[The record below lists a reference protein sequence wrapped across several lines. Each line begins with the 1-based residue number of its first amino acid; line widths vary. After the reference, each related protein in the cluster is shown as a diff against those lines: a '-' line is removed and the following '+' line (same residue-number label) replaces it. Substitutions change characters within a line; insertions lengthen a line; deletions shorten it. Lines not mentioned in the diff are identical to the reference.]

1 MNVREPLDLLPVRQ
15 LVGASGDAAEAFAS
29 QALLDALCRPGKYRV
44 MRHGQ
49 GAQILAA
56 NEFALAEAQAML
68 GRAYGAL
75 VTFGEPGVHTWLD
88 AEAGALMVPVV
99 YLRID
104 APRSHWQDLLQ
115 LLADRSAQSKQ
126 ADLQRRRVVVR
137 AEMELSRSM
146 GVTRQVGEVTDGA
159 AQVLSWLTRYQPA
172 GVSEGLP
179 PSPLGRGPG

>member
-15 LVGASGDAAEAFAS
+15 RVGASGEAAEAFAS

-44 MRHGQ
+44 VRHGQ

-68 GRAYGAL
+68 GRAYGPL

-88 AEAGALMVPVV
+88 ADAGTLMVPVV

-126 ADLQRRRVVVR
+126 ADLQRHRVVVR
-137 AEMELSRSM
+137 AEMELSRAM
-146 GVTRQVGEVTDGA
+146 GVTRQIGEVTDGA
-159 AQVLSWLTRYQPA
+159 AQVLSWLMRYQPA
-172 GVSEGLP
+172 GGVD
-179 PSPLGRGPG
+179 

>member
-1 MNVREPLDLLPVRQ
+1 
-15 LVGASGDAAEAFAS
+15 
-29 QALLDALCRPGKYRV
+29 
-44 MRHGQ
+44 
-49 GAQILAA
+49 
-56 NEFALAEAQAML
+56 
-68 GRAYGAL
+68 
-75 VTFGEPGVHTWLD
+75 
-88 AEAGALMVPVV
+88 MVPVV

-146 GVTRQVGEVTDGA
+146 GVTRQIGEVTDGA
-159 AQVLSWLTRYQPA
+159 AQVLSWLMRYQPA

>member
-15 LVGASGDAAEAFAS
+15 LVSASGEAAEAFAS
-29 QALLDALCRPGKYRV
+29 QALLDALCRPGKYQV
-44 MRHGQ
+44 VRHGQ
-49 GAQILAA
+49 GGQILAT
-56 NEFALAEAQAML
+56 NEFALADAQAML
-68 GRAYGAL
+68 NRAYGSL

-88 AEAGALMVPVV
+88 TEAGALMVPVV

-146 GVTRQVGEVTDGA
+146 GVTREIGEVTDGA
-159 AQVLSWLTRYQPA
+159 AQVLSWLMRYQPA
-172 GVSEGLP
+172 GVREASH
-179 PSPLGRGPG
+179 

>member
-15 LVGASGDAAEAFAS
+15 LVDASGDAAQAFAG
-29 QALLDALCRPGKYRV
+29 QELLDALCRPGKYRV
-44 MRHGQ
+44 VRHGQ

-88 AEAGALMVPVV
+88 GEAGALMVPVV

-104 APRSHWQDLLQ
+104 APRSYWQDLLQ
-115 LLADRSAQSKQ
+115 LLADRNAQSKQ
-126 ADLQRRRVVVR
+126 ADLQRHRVVIR

-146 GVTRQVGEVTDGA
+146 GVARQIGELTDGA
-159 AQVLSWLTRYQPA
+159 AQVLSWLMRYQPA
-172 GVSEGLP
+172 GGLA
-179 PSPLGRGPG
+179 PSPPGSGPG